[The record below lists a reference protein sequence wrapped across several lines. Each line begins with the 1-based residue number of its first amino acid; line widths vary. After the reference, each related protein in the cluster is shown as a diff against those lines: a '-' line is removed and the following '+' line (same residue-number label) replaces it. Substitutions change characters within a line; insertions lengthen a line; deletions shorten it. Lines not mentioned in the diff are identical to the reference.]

1 MKGGKCFSFFF
12 LALVVLCIF
21 SQITWQHTGTFSVFP
36 FCNVELTGSAAFVTR
51 ESDLYVSL
59 ILLHFIDNC
68 FSYLFTFSVD
78 RAEKAMEN
86 DPNQQ
91 CLTATVQLE
100 VSNAPW
106 CYRSQFDPVAHGLD
120 ASFRLTKFSE
130 LRG

>member
-1 MKGGKCFSFFF
+1 M
-12 LALVVLCIF
+12 
-21 SQITWQHTGTFSVFP
+21 
-36 FCNVELTGSAAFVTR
+36 VEFYRYDAI
-51 ESDLYVSL
+51 VSS
-59 ILLHFIDNC
+59 NC
-68 FSYLFTFSVD
+68 SYLNRYTVDPNRYEKEAVSAKRKVEEGGPKKKKLKEENVVKTFENNKVKFFVD
-78 RAEKAMEN
+78 RAEKTMES